1 MICDTRKI
9 SSIMHAKVLGHPF
22 IESVNKLYVSVKKNT
37 LDVHM
42 CNTNNLHIK
51 NFHKDKMN

>member
-1 MICDTRKI
+1 
-9 SSIMHAKVLGHPF
+9 MHAKVLGHPF